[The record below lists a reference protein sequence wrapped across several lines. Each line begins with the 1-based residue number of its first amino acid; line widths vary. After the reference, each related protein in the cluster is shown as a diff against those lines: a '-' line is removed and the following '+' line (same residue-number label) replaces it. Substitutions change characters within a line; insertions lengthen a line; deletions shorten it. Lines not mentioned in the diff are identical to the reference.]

1 MINLIFFVS
10 AAMFLHIA
18 FKIICFTVYMKK
30 AYYGTK
36 TLKVTYNK
44 GDENKTIV
52 EINYW
57 YLHLIIFLLAWWA
70 LMLLAYLGGVKL

>member
-30 AYYGTK
+30 ACGTK

>member
-1 MINLIFFVS
+1 MINLILFVS

-18 FKIICFTVYMKK
+18 FKIICFIVYMNK
-30 AYYGTK
+30 AYGTK

>member
-1 MINLIFFVS
+1 MN
-10 AAMFLHIA
+10 
-18 FKIICFTVYMKK
+18 K
-30 AYYGTK
+30 AYGTK

-57 YLHLIIFLLAWWA
+57 YLHLIFLLLAWWA